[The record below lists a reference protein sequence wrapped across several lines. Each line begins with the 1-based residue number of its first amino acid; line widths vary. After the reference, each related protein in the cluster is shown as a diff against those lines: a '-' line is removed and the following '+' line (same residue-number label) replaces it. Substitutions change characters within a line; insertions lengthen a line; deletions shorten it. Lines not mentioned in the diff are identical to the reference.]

1 MKFVILN
8 GSPRETKSV
17 TYQYLRYIEAN
28 FPMHE
33 YMVHHIGRKIKKIE
47 KDQEYFDLILKDIE
61 AADGIIWIYPVYIL
75 SVPSQLK
82 RFIELVF
89 ERKKLNYFKGK
100 NATSISTS
108 GKFYDHLAHNYIHAI
123 SEDFGMNYFRGYSAE
138 IMELLKKKERKRL
151 QNFAIQFFIQCE
163 NKLESAKV
171 CSPLIFDYPA
181 YNPSK
186 IKVQPKT
193 KKHKITVLT
202 DASETDESLNNMIDT
217 FVKLM
222 PCEVLVVNVNKVN
235 IKGGCL
241 GCLNCASEN
250 ICFYPDEHNAIFK
263 KYTVEVD
270 AVVFAYKTQDRYLS
284 SGVKI
289 FQDRSF
295 FNGHHPVFMGQQQA
309 FFISGPLRQM
319 PILREAIE
327 AMPEVG
333 RANLVGIVT
342 DEYTDSKQITT
353 LIQNVIDGIL
363 WGIEHGKYTRP
374 KTFLGVGGHK
384 VFRDLIH
391 TYQVVFPQDYSY
403 YKMHKLFDWPKIFF
417 GNFSFIL
424 KPLMR
429 FPSFRKRFFAQSG
442 KFLIQMFSKVIKK
455 EDADKT
461 KK

>member
-1 MKFVILN
+1 
-8 GSPRETKSV
+8 
-17 TYQYLRYIEAN
+17 
-28 FPMHE
+28 
-33 YMVHHIGRKIKKIE
+33 
-47 KDQEYFDLILKDIE
+47 
-61 AADGIIWIYPVYIL
+61 
-75 SVPSQLK
+75 
-82 RFIELVF
+82 
-89 ERKKLNYFKGK
+89 
-100 NATSISTS
+100 
-108 GKFYDHLAHNYIHAI
+108 
-123 SEDFGMNYFRGYSAE
+123 
-138 IMELLKKKERKRL
+138 
-151 QNFAIQFFIQCE
+151 
-163 NKLESAKV
+163 
-171 CSPLIFDYPA
+171 
-181 YNPSK
+181 
-186 IKVQPKT
+186 
-193 KKHKITVLT
+193 
-202 DASETDESLNNMIDT
+202 
-217 FVKLM
+217 
-222 PCEVLVVNVNKVN
+222 
-235 IKGGCL
+235 
-241 GCLNCASEN
+241 
-250 ICFYPDEHNAIFK
+250 
-263 KYTVEVD
+263 
-270 AVVFAYKTQDRYLS
+270 DRYLS

-295 FNGHHPVFMGQQQA
+295 FNGHRPVFMGQQQA

-424 KPLMR
+424 KPLMK

-455 EDADKT
+455 EEDDKT